1 MKPCLLLV
9 DDNSEM
15 LEVLTYQLSEEYE
28 IVTAN
33 NGQEALKILVEH
45 GIQLV
50 VCDVMMPLI
59 DGYEFCKIVKSGF
72 EYSHVPI
79 ILLTAKNS
87 IKSKIKGLEFG
98 ADAYIEKPF
107 DPVYLS
113 VQIANLIASRKR
125 LKDYFARSPVASIK
139 TIAHTHTDE
148 TFLDKLN
155 EVILKNLDD
164 KNLGIGKLAQL
175 TNTSRSNLFRK
186 IKSISSLTPNE
197 LINLSRLKKAAE
209 LLSGTDLKIF
219 EIAFKVGFSSHASFS
234 RTFYRQF
241 GMAPTE
247 YQKKNKDAP
256 GP

>member
-107 DPVYLS
+107 DPIYLS
-113 VQIANLIASRKR
+113 VQVANLIASRKR
-125 LKDYFARSPVASIK
+125 L
-139 TIAHTHTDE
+139 
-148 TFLDKLN
+148 
-155 EVILKNLDD
+155 
-164 KNLGIGKLAQL
+164 
-175 TNTSRSNLFRK
+175 
-186 IKSISSLTPNE
+186 
-197 LINLSRLKKAAE
+197 
-209 LLSGTDLKIF
+209 
-219 EIAFKVGFSSHASFS
+219 
-234 RTFYRQF
+234 
-241 GMAPTE
+241 
-247 YQKKNKDAP
+247 
-256 GP
+256 